1 MMIQNNLAFTEDQAI
16 PEGYKKTDQGLLPQ
30 SWNIVAIRTL
40 VSRLDAG
47 ISVNSV
53 DSLDAYSHGKHVL
66 KTSCVAKGYFLPNEK
81 KSILPIDI
89 NRAKTIPEKGS
100 IIVSRMNTPEL
111 VGELGY
117 VHVFDENIYLPDRL
131 WQMIFKK
138 DQQLCSRWL
147 AYLLSSKKFSK
158 QIKESATGTSNS
170 MKNISKEVLLSLEIP
185 YPKFDEQEKIA
196 TALSDTDALISELE
210 KLIEKKQAIKTATMQ
225 QLLTGKTRLPEF
237 ALREDGTPNAYKDS
251 ELGQIPE
258 DWEIY
263 PLKSLLKSQP
273 KYGINAAATTLSGN
287 LPTYI
292 RITDIDED
300 GKFNPTEKVGVN
312 STLSGNYILERGD
325 IVLART
331 GASVGKS
338 YLYNEYDGEL
348 VYAGFLIKIS
358 PAPNLLCSKY
368 LSIYFQTK
376 AYWDWIATNSMRSG
390 QPGINGNQYA
400 NLKIV
405 LPSINEQLKISRI
418 FTDIDRDLEQLKIK
432 LHKVMLLKQGI
443 MQELLTG
450 KTRLV

>member
-1 MMIQNNLAFTEDQAI
+1 MMNQENESFSTVGSKQEKNIDPNRIPLDWRKSLIADIAIKVASGRTNTKETGPFVLYGSTGVIGSCLHGEYEGDAILIARVGANAGSTSIVTGEYGVSDNTIILKTIEDVNIQYIF
-16 PEGYKKTDQGLLPQ
+16 Y
-30 SWNIVAIRTL
+30 
-40 VSRLDAG
+40 
-47 ISVNSV
+47 
-53 DSLDAYSHGKHVL
+53 VL
-66 KTSCVAKGYFLPNEK
+66 KLMNLNKF
-81 KSILPIDI
+81 IF
-89 NRAKTIPEKGS
+89 GS
-100 IIVSRMNTPEL
+100 GQP
-111 VGELGY
+111 
-117 VHVFDENIYLPDRL
+117 
-131 WQMIFKK
+131 
-138 DQQLCSRWL
+138 
-147 AYLLSSKKFSK
+147 LLTGS
-158 QIKESATGTSNS
+158 QI
-170 MKNISKEVLLSLEIP
+170 KNISLICPSLN
-185 YPKFDEQEKIA
+185 EQQKIA

-237 ALREDGTPNAYKDS
+237 ALREDGTPKAYKDS

-312 STLSGNYILERGD
+312 STLSGNYILERDD

-432 LHKVMLLKQGI
+432 LHKVMLLKQGM